1 MRDSLLQRIA
11 QSLANLD
18 LGISQIEVDRDPL
31 RAINRG
37 LRQVGGGRI
46 VELETPSLRRAAN
59 ALEGAVDAVS
69 P

>member
-1 MRDSLLQRIA
+1 MRDSLLRRIA

-18 LGISQIEVDRDPL
+18 LGISQTEVDRNPL

>member
-18 LGISQIEVDRDPL
+18 LGISQTEVDRNPL